1 MTSSPITLSRADK
14 RLILHALVVKDLDVD
29 VLVGTPFMISSDISV
44 SSAKGQVLIQG
55 SNVVSYHSETLTS
68 PHAHAV
74 RRAQSCV
81 LRLTTSTTVVFPGEY
96 LVIDVLPDLGPDS
109 TLAKETRTTHL
120 PKKPHS
126 SGLSPLLQTPCPI
139 DSV

>member
-68 PHAHAV
+68 PQRCSIQRMPCLLPHNFGLIEGIMGWYK
-74 RRAQSCV
+74 S
-81 LRLTTSTTVVFPGEY
+81 LLSETSSSVKHSLN
-96 LVIDVLPDLGPDS
+96 LVP
-109 TLAKETRTTHL
+109 
-120 PKKPHS
+120 
-126 SGLSPLLQTPCPI
+126 LSNILWT
-139 DSV
+139 